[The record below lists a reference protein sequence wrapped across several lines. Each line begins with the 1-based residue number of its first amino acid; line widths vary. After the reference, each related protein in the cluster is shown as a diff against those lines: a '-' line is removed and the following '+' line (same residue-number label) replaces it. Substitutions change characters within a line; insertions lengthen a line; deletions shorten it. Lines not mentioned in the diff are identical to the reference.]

1 LTQSTID
8 PSARIDGERL
18 LKRLDEFAAIGAT
31 PAGGVNRQ
39 ALSVEDR
46 AARARLAALAQ
57 ERGFAVFQDP
67 MANLF
72 IRRAGVS
79 DDLAPFLIGSHLDS
93 QPMGGRFDGA
103 LGTLSAFEVLET
115 LEDAGIRTPMAVE
128 VVAWT
133 NEEGSQY
140 SPGCMGSM
148 AFASGAI
155 PGEWQAARSPD
166 GKVLGEELAATLDA
180 LPRAI
185 QRPLGGAVSGYLEVH
200 IEQGPTL
207 ERENI
212 PIGIVHAIQGT
223 RWLEVIVTGQTAHAG
238 TTQLSF
244 RRDPLVAVTDALQ
257 DLYNTVM
264 PNDERARLTIGRI
277 SVEPASIN
285 AIPGKVSFSVD
296 LRHPDA
302 AELARLENHVRAICE
317 TKASALG
324 CEATIR
330 RTFDMPPAQF
340 SPSLLQAVEQA
351 ATRLAVPFRPML
363 SGAFHDALFLARV
376 TDAAMIFVPCRDGL
390 SHNEAEFV
398 EPEHC
403 VLGAQVL
410 LHSTLAALAAYR

>member
-1 LTQSTID
+1 MNTGAKIN
-8 PSARIDGERL
+8 GERL
-18 LKRLDEFAAIGAT
+18 LQRLDEFALIGAT

-39 ALSVEDR
+39 ALSPEDR
-46 AARARLAALAQ
+46 AARAKLASLA
-57 ERGFAVFQDP
+57 EHRGFGVFQDS

-72 IRRAGVS
+72 IRRRGLSA
-79 DDLAPFLIGSHLDS
+79 DLPPFLIGSHLDS

-103 LGTLSAFEVLET
+103 LGTLSAFEVLES
-115 LEDAGIRTPMAVE
+115 LEDANVQTPTAVE

-155 PGEWQAARSPD
+155 PSDWYSTRSPD

-180 LPRAI
+180 LPDAI
-185 QRPLGGAVSGYLEVH
+185 QRPLGVPVSGYLEVH
-200 IEQGPTL
+200 IEQGPSL

-223 RWLEVIVTGQTAHAG
+223 RWLEVVVTGQTAHAG

-244 RRDPLVAVTDALQ
+244 RRDPLVAVTEALQ
-257 DLYNTVM
+257 ELYNSVM
-264 PNDERARLTIGRI
+264 PKDERARLTIGRI

-302 AELARLENHVRAICE
+302 RELARLENHVRAICE
-317 TKASALG
+317 EKALALG

-340 SPSLLQAVEQA
+340 SPLLLQAVEQA
-351 ATRLAVPFRPML
+351 ATRLGVAFKPML

-398 EPEHC
+398 KPEHS
-403 VLGAQVL
+403 VLGAEVL
-410 LHSTLAALAAYR
+410 LESTLTALRMA

>member
-1 LTQSTID
+1 MNTR
-8 PSARIDGERL
+8 AKVNGERL
-18 LKRLDEFAAIGAT
+18 LQRLDDFAAIGAT
-31 PAGGVNRQ
+31 QAGGVNRQ
-39 ALSVEDR
+39 ALSPEDR
-46 AARARLAALAQ
+46 AARAKLANLAL
-57 ERGFAVFQDP
+57 ERGFGVFQDP

-72 IRRAGVS
+72 IRRPGLS
-79 DDLAPFLIGSHLDS
+79 TDLPPFLIGSHLDS

-103 LGTLSAFEVLET
+103 LGTLSAFEVLEC
-115 LEDAGIRTPMAVE
+115 LEDANFQTPSAVE

-148 AFASGAI
+148 AFTSGAI
-155 PGEWQAARSPD
+155 PSEWYSARSPD
-166 GKVLGEELAATLDA
+166 GKLLSEELAATLYA
-180 LPRAI
+180 LPQAI
-185 QRPLGGAVSGYLEVH
+185 QRPLGTALSGYLEVH
-200 IEQGPTL
+200 IEQGPSL

-223 RWLEVIVTGQTAHAG
+223 RWLEVVVTGQTAHAG

-244 RRDPLVAVTDALQ
+244 RRDPLVAVTEALQ
-257 DLYNTVM
+257 ELYNSVM

-302 AELARLENHVRAICE
+302 AELARLEDHVRAICE
-317 TKASALG
+317 EKASAFG
-324 CEATIR
+324 CAATIR

-340 SPSLLQAVEQA
+340 SPLLLQAVDQA
-351 ATRLAVPFRPML
+351 ATRLGVASKPML

-376 TDAAMIFVPCRDGL
+376 TEAAMIFVPCRDGL

-398 EPEHC
+398 KPEHS

-410 LHSTLAALAAYR
+410 LESTLTALQMVMK

>member
-1 LTQSTID
+1 MNTRATIN
-8 PSARIDGERL
+8 GERL
-18 LKRLDEFAAIGAT
+18 LQRLDEFAAIGAT
-31 PAGGVNRQ
+31 SAGGVNRQ
-39 ALSVEDR
+39 ALSPEDR
-46 AARARLAALAQ
+46 AARAKLANLAL
-57 ERGFAVFQDP
+57 ERGFGVFQDS

-72 IRRAGVS
+72 IHRPGLS
-79 DDLAPFLIGSHLDS
+79 TDLPPFLIGSHLDS

-103 LGTLSAFEVLET
+103 LGTLSAFEVLES
-115 LEDAGIRTPMAVE
+115 LEDANIQTPTAVE

-148 AFASGAI
+148 AFASGTI
-155 PGEWQAARSPD
+155 PAEWYSARSPD
-166 GKVLGEELAATLDA
+166 GKVLGEELAATLEA
-180 LPRAI
+180 LPQAT
-185 QRPLGGAVSGYLEVH
+185 QRPLGTPLAGYLEVH
-200 IEQGPTL
+200 IEQGPSL

-223 RWLEVIVTGQTAHAG
+223 RWLEVVVTGQTAHAG

-244 RRDPLVAVTDALQ
+244 RRDPLVAVTEALQ
-257 DLYNTVM
+257 ELYNSVM

-317 TKASALG
+317 EKALTLG
-324 CEATIR
+324 CAATIR

-340 SPSLLQAVEQA
+340 SPLLLQAVEQA
-351 ATRLAVPFRPML
+351 AMRLGVAFKPML

-398 EPEHC
+398 KPEHS

-410 LHSTLAALAAYR
+410 LESTLTALQMAKK